1 MTSLESPTL
10 VGRLVRLQPLR
21 RGDVAGLIRAANEDR
36 HTYDYTSVPE
46 DERAMVAH
54 VDNLL
59 GDVDRGLVVPFVQF
73 DTADDRIVGMTR
85 YLTIRSRPGEPLP
98 FAVEIGGTWIAGSAQ
113 RSGINT
119 EAKLL
124 LLRHAFEQW
133 RVARVDLKTDNR
145 NERSKA
151 AIARIGATFEG
162 VLRQWQPSQVAG
174 EETGYRDTA
183 MFSIIDTE
191 WPSVSERLASLLR

>member
-162 VLRQWQPSQVAG
+162 VFRQWQPSQVAG